1 MNQEILQAKK
11 EVVSEVVENVKNSNA
26 VVVVEYRGLS
36 VAEMTEMR
44 RALRAVDGSI
54 RVYKNSLV
62 ERAVEE
68 LVHTDLKEIL
78 EGPNAVVFTKDTIA
92 GPKVIAKFAKKH
104 EHLVIKGGIIEGKV
118 ANADEVKVIASL
130 PGREGLISMFLSCLQ
145 APVRGFAC
153 AVKAIADKQN

>member
-11 EVVSEVVENVKNSNA
+11 EVVSEVVENVKKSNA

-36 VAEMTEMR
+36 VAEITELR

-68 LVHTDLKEIL
+68 LGHNDLKEIL

-92 GPKVIAKFAKKH
+92 GPKVVAKFAKKH
-104 EHLVIKGGIIEGKV
+104 EHLVVKGGIIEGKV
-118 ANADEVKVIASL
+118 ANADEVKVIAAL

>member
-36 VAEMTEMR
+36 VTEITEVR
-44 RALRAVDGSI
+44 RALRAVDGKL

-68 LVHTDLKEIL
+68 LGHTDLKEVL
-78 EGPNAVVFTKDTIA
+78 EGPNAIVFTKDTIA

-104 EHLVIKGGIIEGKV
+104 EHLVIKGGLIEGKV
-118 ANADEVKVIASL
+118 ATADEVKTIATL
-130 PGREGLISMFLSCLQ
+130 GRDGLISMFLSCLQ

-153 AVKAIADKQN
+153 AVKAVADKQN

>member
-36 VAEMTEMR
+36 VAEITELR
-44 RALRAVDGSI
+44 RALRDVDGTI

-68 LVHTDLKEIL
+68 LGHHDLKEIL

-92 GPKVIAKFAKKH
+92 GPKVVAKFAKKH
-104 EHLVIKGGIIEGKV
+104 EHLVVKGGIIEGKV